1 MRENNVQKT
10 LIHCSGG
17 TPAQYGLVDLGVPR
31 WGYQFGVMVPSA
43 DYATGV
49 YQHIMTFENR
59 LPSRKFAFFRNTGN
73 AFTDF
78 TCGESIARAKS
89 FGFVV
94 EDSEI
99 FEFTTA
105 TAGWESTLL
114 AGVQALKASGT
125 DMLMGCTW
133 LDDGIALQKAI
144 VAERLNLIAN
154 IILIAPTTGRW
165 LVEFPRD
172 ENGNSDGD
180 YVLAPSQWHHTQ
192 NFTDFSSIGPTPS
205 FFKEFKN
212 ATGTDPDYLLASCT
226 TAGIILERAVSR
238 VTWGNYTALD
248 NSSLQCSCDVD
259 LDEKIRLMV
268 RDFEEETMYGRVRFD
283 KFNQNVGHEAAVIQ
297 VQKGKD
303 QTSVLP
309 EDKAESRIQFP
320 IPTWEERLACPP
332 NCTDPNIFKI
342 GVISPASG
350 PGPNFDRGL
359 QWWANKVNAAGGMR
373 SLDGQMLKVE
383 LVFADTQMNSEVAAN
398 KAIEYYY
405 TLTDNV
411 QAMVNTFF
419 VHNIA
424 VNDAMAANE
433 INKVLLHCS
442 GGEPDQYGVVQNL
455 QAKPRWSYAFG
466 VMIPSSTYGAGVFN
480 FLEKQLLNADT
491 DPVLG
496 SVVTSTNG
504 KRIVFFR
511 NVGNSFADYT
521 CGEAISQ
528 AAAAGLDVNS
538 TDVFEYN
545 TSDNSYITKFG
556 EWVREAKAKGIGM
569 SMGCTW
575 EQDGIELQRAIIAE
589 SWDLILN
596 VILVAPATQAWLD
609 AFPTDDQGRSDGDY
623 VLCPSQWHHTQN
635 FDDTSSVGDTDA
647 FTREFQQEYS
657 ADPDYLLASC
667 TAAGI
672 IIENAMRSVNWLG
685 SQSFDDNSFRI
696 AVRDLR
702 ANTMYGGVRFDNIN
716 QNVGHDAAVIQVRP
730 SDWPSISASP
740 TIQTSVLPETNS
752 ARNIIFPAPK
762 WEWRRGCPKEFPDNS
777 DNFSCQA
784 EIPDDLTIYF
794 VIIICTAVPIL
805 AVVCLYVGRV
815 SHNVLRKRR
824 AKYIDHW
831 VSLLEAALWDQDEE
845 AVKKAET
852 ALRGYKS
859 SWIWGKNPRIDTS
872 ELRREQSLQA
882 GVSVA
887 YLISDEFLDTA
898 LQATGMKD
906 PTFHDLKQ
914 AFFMGERKVGAGKI
928 CPRDGRLGVS
938 LIDTL
943 PRQHRQKCTHFL
955 SWSWAYTVRQVRS
968 GLELWIER
976 SGLDPSQTFLFMCF
990 FVNNQHRIVVSGDA
1004 TGSDDLDSIFEGN
1017 LCRIGKMV
1025 ALLDTWQSPV
1035 YLTRIWTIFEQYVAV
1050 TRDIEVKIVLPRDAE
1065 ANLFMTILKGAE
1077 GIALVKESL
1086 CTVDSASA
1094 DAWSPQDKEAIQ
1106 KKILASCGFDNIN
1119 EHVRKVMINW
1129 IGDVVIGAMK
1139 RVVNGEDIAASA
1151 NQWSGKFENNELPS
1165 RESTWTHML

>member
-1 MRENNVQKT
+1 
-10 LIHCSGG
+10 
-17 TPAQYGLVDLGVPR
+17 
-31 WGYQFGVMVPSA
+31 
-43 DYATGV
+43 
-49 YQHIMTFENR
+49 
-59 LPSRKFAFFRNTGN
+59 
-73 AFTDF
+73 
-78 TCGESIARAKS
+78 
-89 FGFVV
+89 
-94 EDSEI
+94 
-99 FEFTTA
+99 
-105 TAGWESTLL
+105 
-114 AGVQALKASGT
+114 
-125 DMLMGCTW
+125 
-133 LDDGIALQKAI
+133 
-144 VAERLNLIAN
+144 
-154 IILIAPTTGRW
+154 
-165 LVEFPRD
+165 
-172 ENGNSDGD
+172 
-180 YVLAPSQWHHTQ
+180 
-192 NFTDFSSIGPTPS
+192 
-205 FFKEFKN
+205 
-212 ATGTDPDYLLASCT
+212 
-226 TAGIILERAVSR
+226 
-238 VTWGNYTALD
+238 
-248 NSSLQCSCDVD
+248 
-259 LDEKIRLMV
+259 
-268 RDFEEETMYGRVRFD
+268 
-283 KFNQNVGHEAAVIQ
+283 
-297 VQKGKD
+297 
-303 QTSVLP
+303 
-309 EDKAESRIQFP
+309 
-320 IPTWEERLACPP
+320 
-332 NCTDPNIFKI
+332 
-342 GVISPASG
+342 
-350 PGPNFDRGL
+350 
-359 QWWANKVNAAGGMR
+359 
-373 SLDGQMLKVE
+373 
-383 LVFADTQMNSEVAAN
+383 
-398 KAIEYYY
+398 
-405 TLTDNV
+405 
-411 QAMVNTFF
+411 
-419 VHNIA
+419 
-424 VNDAMAANE
+424 
-433 INKVLLHCS
+433 
-442 GGEPDQYGVVQNL
+442 
-455 QAKPRWSYAFG
+455 
-466 VMIPSSTYGAGVFN
+466 
-480 FLEKQLLNADT
+480 
-491 DPVLG
+491 
-496 SVVTSTNG
+496 
-504 KRIVFFR
+504 
-511 NVGNSFADYT
+511 
-521 CGEAISQ
+521 
-528 AAAAGLDVNS
+528 
-538 TDVFEYN
+538 
-545 TSDNSYITKFG
+545 
-556 EWVREAKAKGIGM
+556 
-569 SMGCTW
+569 
-575 EQDGIELQRAIIAE
+575 
-589 SWDLILN
+589 
-596 VILVAPATQAWLD
+596 
-609 AFPTDDQGRSDGDY
+609 
-623 VLCPSQWHHTQN
+623 
-635 FDDTSSVGDTDA
+635 
-647 FTREFQQEYS
+647 
-657 ADPDYLLASC
+657 
-667 TAAGI
+667 
-672 IIENAMRSVNWLG
+672 MRSVNWLG

-831 VSLLEAALWDQDEE
+831 VSLLEVALWVRTGEVWALCRPMGLPLLVFQGIAEKSALLTATVKAALDEPIEALRLRAQAALGVGSGRLVDSFGAVLDGAAPIKDVKVQNGDALTFHISQVQACSTRRSFAAILGDASVVTWGDMWGRSLRHRLKTVHSIKCSRKAFAAILADGSVVTWGDSACGGDPSVLFIGAGMPGDSSRGVSDQLKNVKQIQASGSAFAAIRDDGTVVTWGLSVFGADSDAVQDKLKDVQQIQASEGAFAAILRDGAVVSWGGAGCGGDCSHVQEQLQNVKQIQASASAFAAIRGDGTVVTWGDSGSGADSSSLREKLNSVKQIQSSERAFAAILGDRTVVTWGHVDHGGDSGAVQHLLKNVQQIQASDRAFAAILGDGTVVSWGHADAGGDSTAVKERLKNVQQIQASRAAFAAILGDGTVVTWGLVDHGGDSGAVQHLLKNVQQIQASDRAFAAILGDGAVVSWGHPDAGGDSSAVQDQLKTVEQIQAAGSAFAAFLADGALVTWGDPRAGGDCGALRDLLGNPRCQDQDEE
-845 AVKKAET
+845 GVKKAET

-872 ELRREQSLQA
+872 ELRRDRGREQSLQA

-1004 TGSDDLDSIFEGN
+1004 TGSDDLDSIFEGGGPN
-1017 LCRIGKMV
+1017 LV
-1025 ALLDTWQSPV
+1025 DQE
-1035 YLTRIWTIFEQYVAV
+1035 IWTIFEQYVAV

-1129 IGDVVIGAMK
+1129 IGDVEARRQRRGHCGQCKSGIHVDAHAVGDSQKAANLLSDFCRERFWQPRCQPQPK
-1139 RVVNGEDIAASA
+1139 RDFDRR
-1151 NQWSGKFENNELPS
+1151 QWARTFAWFTP
-1165 RESTWTHML
+1165 R